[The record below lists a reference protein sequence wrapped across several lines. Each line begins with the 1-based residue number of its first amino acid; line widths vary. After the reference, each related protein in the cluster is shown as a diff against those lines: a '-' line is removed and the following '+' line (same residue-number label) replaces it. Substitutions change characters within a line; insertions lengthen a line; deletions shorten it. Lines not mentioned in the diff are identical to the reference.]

1 MAVIPKF
8 RYTFWL
14 LAQQIQTGF
23 TAKINW
29 KRQRRSY
36 LMTWIY
42 PIVVKEE
49 GTGVTSFGM
58 EVKKMVM
65 KCLPYTNQEET
76 FC

>member
-1 MAVIPKF
+1 
-8 RYTFWL
+8 
-14 LAQQIQTGF
+14 
-23 TAKINW
+23 
-29 KRQRRSY
+29 
-36 LMTWIY
+36 MTWIY